1 MNTGGNGYRIF
12 FGGGDEWEDGCWQD
26 CGGKNWVF
34 FIIYY
39 CLNLTHRSAQAMSF
53 NRGGNKRQTA
63 DKGQ

>member
-1 MNTGGNGYRIF
+1 MNTGGTATENC

-39 CLNLTHRSAQAMSF
+39 CLKFEFDSPFCS
-53 NRGGNKRQTA
+53 GNVF
-63 DKGQ
+63 